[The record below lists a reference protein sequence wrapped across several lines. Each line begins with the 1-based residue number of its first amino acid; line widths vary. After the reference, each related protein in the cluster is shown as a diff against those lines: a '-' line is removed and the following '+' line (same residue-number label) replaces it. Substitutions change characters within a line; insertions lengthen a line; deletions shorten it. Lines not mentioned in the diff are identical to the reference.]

1 MDETVRVEF
10 DPPRTCQE
18 TEKAWL
24 LSAGGEE
31 CLILPKSQT
40 NELVRDGETV
50 QAAIVSRWLAE
61 KEGFIVS
68 STSSFQGEEKEDDSM
83 TRDDWVMLGLTMAC
97 VIRGD
102 TNSDAVWN
110 VGVLM
115 RKLRGEE

>member
-1 MDETVRVEF
+1 MSDTVRVEF

-24 LSAGGEE
+24 LSAEGQE

-50 QAAIVSRWLAE
+50 RAAIVSCWLAE
-61 KEGFIVS
+61 KEGLA
-68 STSSFQGEEKEDDSM
+68 STSSFQEEESETM
-83 TRDDWVMLGLTMAC
+83 TRDDWWLLGLSMAF
-97 VIRGD
+97 VFRGERD
-102 TNSDAVWN
+102 PVFQA
-110 VGVLM
+110 GKLM